1 MMKRLGLLGL
11 LGLSVLL
18 SGCIPGASRLIS
30 TPTFRIVDAALVQLN
45 PPGIGD
51 GAATFRLNLEVTNP
65 NAFGLTLA
73 GLEGN
78 FFINDRQAAATQFRG
93 GVSIAA
99 QGTSPLTLDVRVPLV
114 SGLALLGDLAGLIA
128 GSPTRYRVDGVLT
141 IDVLGT
147 QQRLPSVTLVS
158 GTLTQPVSLAAPT
171 IRFNQQASGLRE
183 LTPLRATFEIVL
195 DISNPLIVGYQ
206 FEAPSL
212 SLSAGGAALAGTSVI
227 SQAVPARGD
236 AQVALRFQVNTAA
249 VGFALLNQI
258 QALAQGGSLNVT
270 VDGAFTLELPGITSQ
285 RFSAQQLA
293 SGLLR

>member
-1 MMKRLGLLGL
+1 MKRLGLLGL

-18 SGCIPGASRLIS
+18 SGCIPGASRLIN

-93 GVSIAA
+93 GISIAA

-171 IRFNQQASGLRE
+171 IRLNQQASGLRE

-195 DISNPLIVGYQ
+195 DISNPLVVGYQ

-227 SQAVPARGD
+227 SQAVPARGN